1 VTNLFK
7 NNYLVRAARYAVV
20 LAVIACGGKKPVV
33 PPPPVPTAPL
43 PTAGISGQSVSVWP
57 LTLVAAEDTL
67 HWDAFLADRRATL
80 DRCDSII
87 GSLLTARSPEVTWVS
102 PAELR
107 RAARRAVGMMPEP
120 DQMGTAFLRADKL
133 VDVPDPLRYQLRQLG
148 GIAGG
153 RFALVPAGLVF
164 RVAPRPAGPVG
175 AQHAAPLPIVGVA
188 ELSVVLVD
196 TRVGKV
202 GWRTV
207 ARGEGQDPW
216 TALTRAMKS
225 LTPGL
230 P

>member
-1 VTNLFK
+1 M
-7 NNYLVRAARYAVV
+7 
-20 LAVIACGGKKPVV
+20 ACGGKKTDH
-33 PPPPVPTAPL
+33 PPTPVPTAPL
-43 PTAGISGQSVSVWP
+43 PTAGIAGQKVSVMP

-67 HWDAFLADRRATL
+67 HWDALLADRRAIL
-80 DRCDSII
+80 DKCDSII
-87 GSLLTARSPEVTWVS
+87 GTLLAARSPEVTWVG

-107 RAARRAVGMMPEP
+107 RAARRAVGIAAEP

-133 VDVPDPLRYQLRQLG
+133 VDVPDPLRYQLRTLV

-164 RVAPRPAGPVG
+164 RRAPGSPAGI
-175 AQHAAPLPIVGVA
+175 ATA
-188 ELSVVLVD
+188 ELSIVLID

-207 ARGEGQDPW
+207 ARGEGLDPW
-216 TALTRAMKS
+216 TSLTRAVKS

>member
-1 VTNLFK
+1 VTNPLK
-7 NNYLVRAARYAVV
+7 DKYLVAALLIV
-20 LAVIACGGKKPVV
+20 ACGGKKTDKPPV
-33 PPPPVPTAPL
+33 PVPTAPL
-43 PTAGISGQSVSVWP
+43 PTAGIAGQPVNIWP

-67 HWDAFLADRRATL
+67 HWDALIGDRRVTL
-80 DRCDSII
+80 DKCDSII
-87 GSLLTARSPEVTWVS
+87 GALLTGRAPEVTWVG

-107 RAARRAVGMMPEP
+107 RAARRAVGVAADP
-120 DQMGTAFLRADKL
+120 DQMGTAFLRAEKL
-133 VDVPDPLRYQLRQLG
+133 IDVPDPLRYQMRTLV

-153 RFALVPAGLVF
+153 RYALVPAGLVF
-164 RVAPRPAGPVG
+164 RRAPGSAAGVAT
-175 AQHAAPLPIVGVA
+175 A
-188 ELSVVLVD
+188 ELSIVLVD

>member
-1 VTNLFK
+1 MSNPLK
-7 NNYLVRAARYAVV
+7 NNYLKRGAWVV
-20 LAVIACGGKKPVV
+20 GVLVAACGGKKTDTPPV
-33 PPPPVPTAPL
+33 PVPTAPL

-67 HWDAFLADRRATL
+67 HWDAVLADRRATL

-87 GSLLTARSPEVTWVS
+87 GSLLTGRSPEVTWVL
-102 PAELR
+102 PAALR
-107 RAARRAVGMMPEP
+107 RAAHRAVGVATEP

-133 VDVPDPLRYQLRQLG
+133 VDLPDPLRYQLRTLV

-153 RFALVPAGLVF
+153 RFALVPAGLVY
-164 RVAPRPAGPVG
+164 RRAPGTPAGVG
-175 AQHAAPLPIVGVA
+175 TA
-188 ELSVVLVD
+188 ELSVVLID